1 MRRIYQ
7 SYYQQ
12 HQLRDYS
19 TSAIAWIGS
28 LQIFFI
34 LLGSLFGGPL
44 WDRYG
49 AIVIPPA
56 AITYVFATMMT
67 SLCKEYWQ
75 FMLAQGLLGGIAL
88 GMTLSPANA
97 STPQYFLKKRGTAMG
112 CAIAGSSIGGVIFP
126 IALNQ
131 MLEHTSLGFGW
142 SVRICGFIL
151 LMVLIPSCLAI
162 KPRLPPRRSSFFLP
176 SAFKEVPYIVLI
188 CALFCLFIG
197 MFPPIFL
204 IPDFAI
210 QQGMSNTLSFYLLA
224 ILNAASFP
232 GRILPGI
239 ISDKT
244 GRLNMLA
251 LAAVSTGIVL
261 LCWPAVSGNAGI
273 IVFTAFFGF
282 TSGAIFSAG
291 SVAFASVPKDP
302 RNIGTYLGMGLGC
315 ASVAALIGPPADGA
329 LVTRYGGFTQVSIMS
344 GVFCLA
350 GGALVMVVKQTS
362 GKGIFTKA

>member
-1 MRRIYQ
+1 M
-7 SYYQQ
+7 
-12 HQLRDYS
+12 
-19 TSAIAWIGS
+19 
-28 LQIFFI
+28 
-34 LLGSLFGGPL
+34 LGSLFGGPL

-56 AITYVFATMMT
+56 AGVYVFATMMT

-112 CAIAGSSIGGVIFP
+112 CAIAGSSVGGVIFP
-126 IALNQ
+126 IALNR
-131 MLEHTSLGFGW
+131 MLEHTTLGFGW

-151 LMVLIPSCLAI
+151 LAVLVPSCLAI
-162 KPRLPPRRSSFFLP
+162 KPRLPSRKSNFFLP
-176 SAFKEVPYIVLI
+176 SAFREVPYVVLI
-188 CALFCLFIG
+188 LALSCIFIG

-204 IPDFAI
+204 IPEFAI
-210 QQGMSNTLSFYLLA
+210 QQGMSTTMSFYLLA
-224 ILNAASFP
+224 TLNAASFP
-232 GRILPGI
+232 GRVLPGI
-239 ISDKT
+239 ASDKV
-244 GRLNMLA
+244 GRLNMLIIAA
-251 LAAVSTGIVL
+251 LSTGVVL
-261 LCWPAVSGNAGI
+261 LCWTAVSGNAGI

-315 ASVAALIGPPADGA
+315 ASVAALIGPPANGA
-329 LVTRYGGFTQVSIMS
+329 LVARDGDFTGVAIMS
-344 GVFCLA
+344 GVFCL
-350 GGALVMVVKQTS
+350 GGGMLVMVVKKTS
-362 GKGIFTKA
+362 GKGLLTKA